1 MALFFTYV
9 LPLILPTVV
18 YMLWRLISARHAT
31 NDEAHRADDD
41 PVGGA
46 ATVAS
51 GDDLWRDAPWPWLAI
66 AGVVLLA
73 VVLLVGVFVHGSPPA
88 GQYVPPRMEDG
99 HIVPGELREN
109 GPAGSPSGT
118 R

>member
-1 MALFFTYV
+1 MTHDGA
-9 LPLILPTVV
+9 P
-18 YMLWRLISARHAT
+18 
-31 NDEAHRADDD
+31 RAGGD

-46 ATVAS
+46 AAVAS

-73 VVLLVGVFVHGSPPA
+73 VILLLGMFVHGSPPA
-88 GQYVPPRMEDG
+88 GQYVPPRVEDG

-109 GPAGSPSGT
+109 SPAGSPSGP